1 MDNTKKFDN
10 KADVYLKGRPSYP
23 DELTDFLKEK
33 FGLNKNSA
41 VADVGSGTGIF
52 TEKLAKIC
60 GKVYAVEPNEDM
72 RRTAETRFKIFTNVV
87 SVDGCAENTAL
98 DGCSVD
104 FVTAAQ
110 AFHWFDVNSF
120 GRECRRILKRG
131 GKTFLVWN
139 RRDMSAKVNLRLYDV
154 CKKYCRNFTGFSGGE
169 NNTDDKIRTFYGG
182 GYIEKEFVNP
192 VYYPREKFVS
202 RCLSS
207 SYSLSES
214 DAAYADYLR
223 ALNEIFDEFATGE
236 LLCVPNSAV
245 LYFSRKD
252 FSDFR

>member
-131 GKTFLVWN
+131 GKTFLIWN
-139 RRDMSAKVNLRLYDV
+139 RRDVNAEINLRLYELYRKF
-154 CKKYCRNFTGFSGGE
+154 CPKFTGFGGGE
-169 NNTDDKIRTFYGG
+169 NNTEEKIRKFYGG
-182 GYIEKEFVNP
+182 DYSEKEFENP
-192 VYYPREKFVS
+192 VSYPREKFVS

-207 SYSLSES
+207 SYSIGES
-214 DAAYADYLR
+214 DFRYSDYIC
-223 ALNEIFDEFATGE
+223 AVNGIFDEYATDGI
-236 LLCVPNSAV
+236 LTVPNKTV
-245 LYFSRKD
+245 VYFD
-252 FSDFR
+252 

>member
-10 KADVYLKGRPSYP
+10 KAADYSKGRPSYP
-23 DELTDFLKEK
+23 VELFAFLEER
-33 FGLNKNSA
+33 FGLDGNST
-41 VADVGSGTGIF
+41 VADIGSGTGIF
-52 TEKLAKIC
+52 TELLAKIC
-60 GKVYAVEPNEDM
+60 GKVYAVEPNADM
-72 RRTAETRFKIFTNVV
+72 RGAAKASSNVI
-87 SVDGCAENTAL
+87 SVDGSAENTTL
-98 DGCSVD
+98 ESGSVD

-120 GRECRRILKRG
+120 KRECERILKRG

-139 RRDMSAKVNLRLYDV
+139 RRDMSAAINLRLYDV
-154 CKKYCRNFTGFSGGE
+154 CKKYCPNFTGFSGGE
-169 NNTDDKIRTFYGG
+169 NNTDEKIRTFYCGD
-182 GYIEKEFVNP
+182 YIEKEFVNTIS
-192 VYYPREKFVS
+192 YSREKFVS

-236 LLCVPNSAV
+236 LLCVPNKAV